1 MFKKLLSITF
11 LAIILW
17 ASLLSGTAFS
27 GLLES
32 RLNNLESRFYSL
44 ESQINLIE
52 TQLNRASVS
61 KLKVPNNPSLSQ
73 RVPRSLSQS
82 ERDKMFD
89 RLATLVIETKQD
101 IKDLQK
107 RVSQLEK
114 AHNS

>member
-61 KLKVPNNPSLSQ
+61 KLKVPNNPSFSQ
-73 RVPRSLSQS
+73 RDS
-82 ERDKMFD
+82 
-89 RLATLVIETKQD
+89 
-101 IKDLQK
+101 
-107 RVSQLEK
+107 
-114 AHNS
+114 

>member
-1 MFKKLLSITF
+1 MFKKFLYITF
-11 LAIILW
+11 LALILW

-27 GLLES
+27 GLVES
-32 RLNNLESRFYSL
+32 RINNLESRFYRL
-44 ESQINLIE
+44 ESQINRIE
-52 TQLNRASVS
+52 TQLSRAGVS

-73 RVPRSLSQS
+73 RRSGRLSQL

-89 RLATLVIETKQD
+89 RLATLVIETRQD